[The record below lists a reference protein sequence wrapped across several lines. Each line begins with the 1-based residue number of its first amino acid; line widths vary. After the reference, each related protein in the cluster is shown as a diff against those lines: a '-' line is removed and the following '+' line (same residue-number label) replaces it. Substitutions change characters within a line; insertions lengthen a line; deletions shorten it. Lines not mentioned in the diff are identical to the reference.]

1 MNDDE
6 EQNQDEENTEE
17 SPDGNV
23 ENEENTDENSDV
35 DIDNSEET
43 SEEEQYQIELEKWFA
58 ELEKLHGVPFA
69 NDMRKKI
76 LLDKQI
82 ANELDVQAW
91 AKFYNEQAL
100 ERLQIIQEQ
109 NDATFEQTQKLIQQ
123 SADLNAKSYARF
135 CKFLDDSETRDK
147 ALEQKLSDLMELKR
161 KKLAKEVGL
170 KMQLLK
176 AHKTGVDS

>member
-69 NDMRKKI
+69 NEMRKKI

-82 ANELDVQAW
+82 ANELDYMAYSKQAHED
-91 AKFYNEQAL
+91 AQ
-100 ERLQIIQEQ
+100 ERLQVIRDQ
-109 NDATFEQTQKLIQQ
+109 NDALFERTQKLVEQ
-123 SADLNAKSYARF
+123 ATNLNAKSYARF
-135 CKFLDDSETRDK
+135 NKFLDDSEVRDK
-147 ALEQKLSDLMELKR
+147 ALESQLSQIMELKR
-161 KKLAKEVGL
+161 KKLEKDLE
-170 KMQLLK
+170 K
-176 AHKTGVDS
+176 